1 MDTISPIISL
11 TDDHDLRP
19 IMLFRDWD
27 VDENARTVFHSP
39 SNLLFLIYYDP
50 PEDGERVRP
59 SAIAA
64 RVAHVCDGH
73 QLPAM
78 ETLERIGKDAI
89 HAFILSLPDDDIPTR
104 GAALDRAVRN
114 RRKAK
119 AQQSPKGVE

>member
-1 MDTISPIISL
+1 MDTINPIISL
-11 TDDHDLRP
+11 TDDNDLRP
-19 IMLFRDWD
+19 IMLLRDWC

-39 SNLLFLIYYDP
+39 SNLLFSIYYDP
-50 PEDGERVRP
+50 PVDGEPVRP
-59 SAIAA
+59 SALAA

-89 HAFILSLPDDDIPTR
+89 HAFILSLPDDDDIPTR
-104 GAALDRAVRN
+104 GASIQPARN

-119 AQQSPKGVE
+119 AQQRPKGAD